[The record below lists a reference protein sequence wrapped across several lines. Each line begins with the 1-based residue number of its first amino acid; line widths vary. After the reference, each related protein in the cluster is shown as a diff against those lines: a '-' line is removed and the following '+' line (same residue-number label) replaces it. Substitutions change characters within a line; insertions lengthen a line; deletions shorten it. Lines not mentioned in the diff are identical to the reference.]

1 MQLNHK
7 KTLAENQAIHGS
19 IMEMKGQLHYFLGLN
34 ITPMPEDK
42 SVDILHM
49 MMIPVVWKQDLLK
62 LSEDPYNASLSNFE
76 ERPVPLLNK

>member
-49 MMIPVVWKQDLLK
+49 MMIPVV
-62 LSEDPYNASLSNFE
+62 
-76 ERPVPLLNK
+76 